1 MKQESPQDEQE
12 YGEHDFKFEYY
23 YMCHAFIKDRTFM
36 GKFALTRPTRHVT
49 THEIHINKF

>member
-36 GKFALTRPTRHVT
+36 GKFALKGPIRHVT
-49 THEIHINKF
+49 TPEIHI